1 MTIPTTLHHS
11 RVNVVQSR
19 AEMFQPD
26 FNIIFL
32 GGGGGIFLVSIALK
46 SLILKLDKTKTIFL
60 NSFFKIL
67 ALVIGS
73 TLRYLFLVW

>member
-26 FNIIFL
+26 FKIIFL
-32 GGGGGIFLVSIALK
+32 GGGGGFLVSIALK